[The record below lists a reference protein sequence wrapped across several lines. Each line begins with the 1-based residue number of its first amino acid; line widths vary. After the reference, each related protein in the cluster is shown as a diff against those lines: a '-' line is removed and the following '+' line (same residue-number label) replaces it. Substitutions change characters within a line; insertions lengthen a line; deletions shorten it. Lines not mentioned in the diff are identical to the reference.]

1 MFEKLDE
8 NARRALFFAR
18 YEAGQAGASAIG
30 TEHLVLGMLRESDE
44 SLTEVLQQLHVDP
57 AALKR
62 ELAAHQSVVQRA
74 TIGPDLPLTEASKKA
89 LVFAVHEAGALGH
102 ESVGTEHLLLGL
114 LRVGESE
121 TGRTLERH
129 GASLHESRRV
139 IGRLAK
145 ERASSAAGQE
155 QPYLRE
161 YARDL
166 TELAAEGAFDP
177 LIGRER
183 ELDRIIQILTRRT
196 KNNPLLIGDA
206 GVGKSALVEGLA
218 SRIVD
223 GRVPALLMGRSIVSL
238 DLSLLVAGTKYR
250 GQFEERLKGLLG
262 ELRRSPG
269 IIVFIDEIHTLIGTG
284 SAEGSLD
291 AANILKPALSRGEV
305 SCIGATTVREYRRF
319 IEKDRALSRRFQ
331 PVMVQQ
337 PGEEETLSI
346 LRGVQSRYESY
357 HGVRYAEEAV
367 VLSTSLAGR
376 YLPDRAFP
384 DKAIDVLDEAG
395 ARVKLRQAAPLT
407 AQRQLETRI
416 AQVVSEMKAAISAKL
431 FEQAVSLR
439 EEELALRDQLGELR
453 SEQAGPPAETPV
465 VSAGVVEDVVASWT
479 GIPVNAI
486 QESEAERLEHM
497 ESILRQ
503 RIVGQDE
510 AISAVARA
518 IRRSR
523 LGVTSPKRPIGS
535 FIFLGP
541 SGVGKTELTRQLAA
555 FLFHD
560 PRRLVRFDMSEYME
574 RHTTSRLIGSPP
586 GYVGFEE
593 GGQLAEQIRRN
604 PYSVVLLDE
613 IEKAH
618 DEISNLL
625 LQVLEDGRLT
635 DSYGE
640 TVDFTNTIIIMTSNL
655 GGRTLADSSRLGFGE
670 RRESPSHSEISETI
684 DRELRRHF
692 RPEFLNRIDDII
704 VFEPLGAEHML
715 QIVSFLLAETAENL
729 EHRRIQ
735 IEFDPDL
742 PTWLLQR
749 AGIDQST
756 GARPL
761 RRAVQRWVEDAVS
774 DYLIAHRIQ
783 GATELT
789 VRLVDSRPVIVD
801 ATQTVMQS
809 LESS

>member
-1 MFEKLDE
+1 MFEKFDE

-18 YEAGQAGASAIG
+18 YEASQAGAGSIDS
-30 TEHLVLGMLRESDE
+30 EHVLLGMLRESDE
-44 SLTEVLQQLHVDP
+44 AFTAVLKQFQVDP
-57 AALKR
+57 AGLKR
-62 ELAAHQSVVQRA
+62 ELAASLSVVQRA
-74 TIGPDLPLTEASKKA
+74 TIGPDLPLTESSKKV
-89 LVFAVHEAGALGH
+89 LVFAIHEAEALGH

-114 LRVGESE
+114 LRVGES
-121 TGRTLERH
+121 RASRSLEQR
-129 GASLHESRRV
+129 GMDVQQTRGV
-139 IGRLAK
+139 IRRLAK
-145 ERASSAAGQE
+145 DRASQTAEQE
-155 QPYLRE
+155 RPHLRE

-166 TELAAEGAFDP
+166 TELAADGEFDP
-177 LIGRER
+177 LIGRQR

-218 SRIVD
+218 TRIVE
-223 GRVPALLMGRSIVSL
+223 GQVPALLTDRSIVAL

-250 GQFEERLKGLLG
+250 GQFEERLKGLLS
-262 ELRRSPG
+262 ELRSNPG

-319 IEKDRALSRRFQ
+319 IERDRALSRRFQ
-331 PVMVQQ
+331 TVMVQQ
-337 PGEEETLSI
+337 PGEAETLTI

-357 HGVRYAEEAV
+357 HGVRYAEEAI
-367 VLSTSLAGR
+367 VLSTSLASR

-395 ARVKLRQAAPLT
+395 ARVKLRQAVPLT

-416 AQVVSEMKAAISAKL
+416 ARVVSEMKAAISAKQ
-431 FEQAVSLR
+431 FELAVSLR
-439 EEELALRDQLGELR
+439 EEELALRDQLGELQ
-453 SEQAGPPAETPV
+453 SAQAARPAEPPL

-486 QESEAERLEHM
+486 QTSEAERLQHM

-523 LGVTSPKRPIGS
+523 LGVTSPSRPIGS

-635 DSYGE
+635 DNYGE

-655 GGRTLADSSRLGFGE
+655 GGRALAHSSRLGFGE
-670 RRESPSHSEISETI
+670 RAEVPSHSEISETI

-704 VFEPLGAEHML
+704 VFEPLGADHLL
-715 QIVSFLLAETAENL
+715 QIVTFLLAETAENL
-729 EHRRIQ
+729 RHRQID
-735 IEFDPDL
+735 IEFDPEL
-742 PTWLLQR
+742 PTWLMQR

-774 DYLIAHRIQ
+774 DFLITRRAQ
-783 GATELT
+783 GPAELS
-789 VRLVDSRPVIVD
+789 VRLVDGRPVVLD
-801 ATQTVMQS
+801 AKEAVAQS